1 MALISCKLCG
11 NRISTRAQLCPKCGC
26 PNIVRVAQEPVVPK
40 TKNCAECEYGGSDGG
55 YTCNLCDA
63 ETVKPLQQAAQP
75 THAPSTQPQA
85 PGEGSPAPLALLVQI
100 EELEIDSSLKGVF
113 AKLATSSPASVML
126 GVRRYA
132 SDEPELRYFGS
143 LNTANR
149 ISSNLALLLGPYYYL
164 IHGVWRKGGLL
175 MALQLLLIAGIVF
188 CITPV
193 QVAALLGLLAI
204 QLLAYCSAKYDRY
217 RKLMLDE
224 TFWW

>member
-1 MALISCKLCG
+1 
-11 NRISTRAQLCPKCGC
+11 
-26 PNIVRVAQEPVVPK
+26 
-40 TKNCAECEYGGSDGG
+40 
-55 YTCNLCDA
+55 
-63 ETVKPLQQAAQP
+63 
-75 THAPSTQPQA
+75 
-85 PGEGSPAPLALLVQI
+85 
-100 EELEIDSSLKGVF
+100 
-113 AKLATSSPASVML
+113 ML

-175 MALQLLLIAGIVF
+175 MALQLFLIAGIVF

>member
-26 PNIVRVAQEPVVPK
+26 PNIARTAKEQVAPK
-40 TKNCAECEYGGSDGG
+40 TKNCAACEYGGSDGG

-63 ETVKPLQQAAQP
+63 ESGKPFQQ
-75 THAPSTQPQA
+75 TAPPQHGPLEPQTA
-85 PGEGSPAPLALLVQI
+85 TEGTSAPLALLVQI

-113 AKLATSSPASVML
+113 AKLATSTPATVLL

-132 SDEPELRYFGS
+132 SNEPELRYFGS

-149 ISSNLALLLGPYYYL
+149 ISSNIALVLGPYYYL
-164 IHGVWRKGGLL
+164 MHGIWRKGGLL
-175 MALQLLLIAGIVF
+175 MVAQLLLIAGIVF

-193 QVAALLGLLAI
+193 QVVALLGLLAI